1 MDGGLG
7 IKTLIFTYNE
17 LLDPRG
23 SNQERVLELLE
34 ELGLE
39 SWQVVFEK
47 SDQVYC
53 KEERSQV
60 QHYLEEYRE
69 ELQGTRVIVDAGNSW
84 KFAKIKGENEAEQ
97 VLAEVAERVLV
108 LPSIQHGKLSV
119 CDNKLNA
126 VAKARWRSERTNTDI
141 VYDTL
146 YLIKCLDE
154 VEQSS
159 ITSWWKENFMM
170 EEEDLTLAKVSEH
183 LRKGVEIR
191 S

>member
-7 IKTLIFTYNE
+7 IKTLMFTYNE

-23 SNQERVLELLE
+23 SNQERVLKLLE
-34 ELGLE
+34 ELGL
-39 SWQVVFEK
+39 
-47 SDQVYC
+47 
-53 KEERSQV
+53 
-60 QHYLEEYRE
+60 
-69 ELQGTRVIVDAGNSW
+69 VDAGNSW
-84 KFAKIKGENEAEQ
+84 KFAKIKGENEADQ

-126 VAKARWRSERTNTDI
+126 VAKARWRSERTNTDV

-170 EEEDLTLAKVSEH
+170 EEEELTLAKVSEH
-183 LRKGVEIR
+183 LRKGGGNSELR
-191 S
+191 EAERLKYLNAYYMFHGERKLR